1 MKLLRDIGYGL
12 RQIVRRPFFSLAII
26 LTLAIGIG
34 PNVAIFSVLKA
45 VMLEPMPYPE
55 PGRLVQVWQ
64 TDIDSRSN
72 RQPFSWPDFVDI
84 REQSESFE
92 AFGVTNPRTHNIGGD
107 EPERV
112 AGALVTADA
121 LTVWNIPP
129 AHGRL
134 FTEQDVEDEARLVV
148 IADSLWRRKLGG
160 DPAIVGESIPV
171 NGVPYQ
177 VIGIMPPE
185 FEFFTPWTEG
195 QHIEVWTPLGIPEW
209 ANRGSHWL
217 LAVAR
222 LKPGVHW
229 RTAEAE
235 IRGIAETFRTEY
247 PVSNARTQ
255 VWILPFVYEVI
266 GGMTAQVL
274 ILITAVGFVLLTA
287 CANVGS
293 MLLARGADRKTEVA
307 IRGSVGAG
315 TRRILTQLLTEA
327 GLLSVIGGAAGV
339 LMALWS
345 VDLIKAIIPP
355 EVPRAAGIAVDST
368 VLVFA
373 LVLTLLT
380 GLLFGLVPAL
390 IASRTDIAS
399 TLREGSGTVT
409 ATKRRNRMLR
419 VLAVAQIAVAF
430 LLANGAI
437 LLYTSYKNILD
448 IPFSFDTENVITARI
463 LLPKD
468 RYEDHESRVVFW
480 ERLLERLQ
488 GMPGIERAAMTTKLP
503 MKGGN
508 NSSIL
513 TEDQSWDPQVR
524 RRLVERS
531 WISPDYFEAMGIPL
545 LAGRVFETGEGDKE
559 QRTIVV
565 NKALADYYFP
575 DTDPIGQVIRH
586 NLPEPD
592 WTATIVGVVAN
603 VPQWGPIYRALP
615 EWYASNRITL
625 FDDSFLVVRSTRSPD
640 TLMPAIQ
647 EVVLELDRDLPLA
660 EPRTMAQVLRE
671 ATGGRQF
678 LTTMVSLF
686 AIIALILAMAGIFG
700 TMSHNV
706 AQRTREIGVRVAF
719 GAHRRRILTMVLREG
734 LLMDVAGIGL
744 GIFALFS
751 FSMILRSQLYGVGP
765 VNLLYGG
772 AAALLL
778 ALVTLVATVLP
789 ALRASR
795 VDPMKAL
802 RFE

>member
-1 MKLLRDIGYGL
+1 MTLLRDLGYGL

-26 LTLAIGIG
+26 LTLAVGIG

-45 VMLEPMPYPE
+45 VLLEPLPYPE
-55 PGRLVQVWQ
+55 PERLVQVWQ
-64 TDIDSRSN
+64 TDINGRY
-72 RQPFSWPDFVDI
+72 RQPFSWPDFLDI

-92 AFGVTNPRTHNIGGD
+92 AFGVVSPRNHNVGGE

-112 AGALVTADA
+112 PGAMVTADA
-121 LTVWNIPP
+121 LSLWGIPP

-134 FTEQDVEDEARLVV
+134 FTEQEVEDDARLVV
-148 IADSLWRRKLGG
+148 ISDSLWRRKLGG
-160 DPAIVGESIPV
+160 DPAIVGESIPI
-171 NGVPYQ
+171 NGAPYQ
-177 VIGIMPPE
+177 VVGIMPPD

-195 QHIEVWTPLGIPEW
+195 DHIEVWTPLQPPEW
-209 ANRGSHWL
+209 AYRGSHWL

-222 LKPGVHW
+222 LKPEVRW
-229 RTAEAE
+229 YTAEAE
-235 IRGIAETFRTEY
+235 IRGIAATLQVEY
-247 PVSNARTQ
+247 PKSNTRTQ
-255 VWILPFVYEVI
+255 VWILPFLIQVI
-266 GGMTAQVL
+266 GGMSAHTL

-327 GLLSVIGGAAGV
+327 GLLSLIGGAAGV

-355 EVPRAAGIAVDST
+355 EVPRAESIAVDSG
-368 VLVFA
+368 VLLFA
-373 LVLTLLT
+373 LFLTLAT
-380 GLLFGLVPAL
+380 GLLFGLIPAL
-390 IASRTDIAS
+390 IAARTNLAS

-419 VLAVAQIAVAF
+419 LLAVGQIAVAF

-437 LLYTSYKNILD
+437 LLYTSYKNVLD
-448 IPFSFDTENVITARI
+448 IPFSFDADNVVTARI
-463 LLPKD
+463 LLRGD
-468 RYEDHESRVVFW
+468 RYEEHESRAVFW

-488 GMPGIERAAMTTKLP
+488 DMPGVEHAAVTTKLP
-503 MKGGN
+503 MEGGN
-508 NSSIL
+508 NSTIL
-513 TEDQSWDPQVR
+513 IEGQSWDPQVN

-531 WISPDYFEAMGIPL
+531 WVSPDYFETMGIPL
-545 LAGRVFETGEGDKE
+545 LAGRVFELSEDDGE

-565 NKALADYYFP
+565 NKTLADRYFP

-586 NLPEPD
+586 NMAEPD
-592 WTATIVGVVAN
+592 WIATIVGVVAD
-603 VPQWGPIYRALP
+603 VPQWGPIRRPLP
-615 EWYASNRITL
+615 EWYASHRVTL
-625 FDDSFLVVRSTRSPD
+625 FDDVFLAVRSTRSPD

-647 EVVLELDRDLPLA
+647 KVVQELDKDLPLA

-671 ATGGRQF
+671 STGGRQF

-686 AIIALILAMAGIFG
+686 AVIALLLAMAGIFG

-719 GAHRRRILTMVLREG
+719 GAHKRRILTMVLREG
-734 LLMDVAGIGL
+734 LLMDVAGIGVGSL
-744 GIFALFS
+744 ALVSFA
-751 FSMILRSQLYGVGP
+751 MILRSQLYGVGP
-765 VNLLYGG
+765 VNLIYAGV
-772 AAALLL
+772 AALLL
-778 ALVTLVATVLP
+778 GAVTLVATVLP

-795 VDPMKAL
+795 VDPMQAL

>member
-1 MKLLRDIGYGL
+1 MTLLRDLGYGL

-26 LTLAIGIG
+26 LTLAVGIG

-45 VMLEPMPYPE
+45 VLLEPLPYPE
-55 PGRLVQVWQ
+55 PERLVQVWQ
-64 TDIDSRSN
+64 TDIDGRY
-72 RQPFSWPDFVDI
+72 RQPFSWPDFLDI

-92 AFGVTNPRTHNIGGD
+92 AFGVVSPRNHNVGGE

-112 AGALVTADA
+112 PGAMVTADA
-121 LTVWNIPP
+121 LSLWGIPP

-134 FTEQDVEDEARLVV
+134 FTEQEVEDDARLVV

-160 DPAIVGESIPV
+160 DPAIVGESIPI
-171 NGVPYQ
+171 NGAPYQ
-177 VIGIMPPE
+177 VVGIMPPD

-195 QHIEVWTPLGIPEW
+195 DHIEVWTPLQPPEW
-209 ANRGSHWL
+209 AYRGAHWL
-217 LAVAR
+217 LATAR
-222 LKPGVHW
+222 LKPGVRW
-229 RTAEAE
+229 YTAEAE
-235 IRGIAETFRTEY
+235 IRGIAATLQAEY
-247 PVSNARTQ
+247 PTSNTRTQ
-255 VWILPFVYEVI
+255 VWILPFLIQVI
-266 GGMTAQVL
+266 GGMSAHTL

-307 IRGSVGAG
+307 IRGSLGAG

-327 GLLSVIGGAAGV
+327 GLLSLIGGAAGV

-355 EVPRAAGIAVDST
+355 EVPRAQSIAIDSG
-368 VLVFA
+368 VLLFA
-373 LVLTLLT
+373 FILTLLT
-380 GLLFGLVPAL
+380 GLLFGLIPAL
-390 IASRTDIAS
+390 IAARTNLAS

-419 VLAVAQIAVAF
+419 LLAVGQIAVAF

-437 LLYTSYKNILD
+437 LLYTSYKNVLD
-448 IPFSFDTENVITARI
+448 IPFSFDTDNVVTARI
-463 LLPKD
+463 LLRGD
-468 RYEDHESRVVFW
+468 RYEEHESRVVFW

-488 GMPGIERAAMTTKLP
+488 DMPGVEHAAVTTKLP
-503 MKGGN
+503 MEGGN
-508 NSSIL
+508 NSTIL
-513 TEDQSWDPQVR
+513 IEGQSWDPQVS

-531 WISPDYFEAMGIPL
+531 WVSPDYFETMGIPL
-545 LAGRVFETGEGDKE
+545 LAGRVFELSEDDDK

-565 NKALADYYFP
+565 NKTLADRYFP

-586 NLPEPD
+586 NMAEPD
-592 WTATIVGVVAN
+592 WSATIVGVVAD
-603 VPQWGPIYRALP
+603 VPQWGPIRRPLP
-615 EWYASNRITL
+615 EWYASHRVTL
-625 FDDSFLVVRSTRSPD
+625 FDDVFLAVRSTRSPD

-647 EVVLELDRDLPLA
+647 KVVQELDKDLPLA

-671 ATGGRQF
+671 STGGRQF
-678 LTTMVSLF
+678 LTTMVSMF
-686 AIIALILAMAGIFG
+686 AVIALLLAMAGIFG

-719 GAHRRRILTMVLREG
+719 GARKRRILTMVLREG
-734 LLMDVAGIGL
+734 LLMDVAGIGVGAL
-744 GIFALFS
+744 ALVVFA
-751 FSMILRSQLYGVGP
+751 MILRSQLYGVGP
-765 VNLLYGG
+765 VNLIYGG
-772 AAALLL
+772 IAALLL
-778 ALVTLVATVLP
+778 GAVTMVATALP

-795 VDPMKAL
+795 VDPMQAL